1 MIAEQI
7 KQVWGFFQCGRRDM
21 KGVETMRR
29 HAVTLVASAV
39 VMATFAFTT
48 AVANAQTII
57 YQDDFSGSS
66 STDLNGTTPDTT
78 TGGNTWLADIDP
90 LRDWKAD
97 GSIDNGAAN
106 ANRNG
111 YAFLPFTP
119 EAGKVYTLSIDMN
132 VTPSSWFALGF
143 MSDNDTTSGG
153 FYQEST
159 GDGSPWM
166 LLRGNGTAGKSYA
179 GPSTGGGANL
189 PSRDGNT
196 VSIVLDTTGTDWVAT
211 FKNGSASN
219 SYTYTATDISD
230 DINYVGFGRHTT
242 AIGSVDN
249 FSLTTPTPATVLLE
263 DDFSNGNTQD
273 GWVQMIN
280 GASAYGYDG
289 TATIVPAVGNPSSL
303 WHNFADTVLV
313 DGGTLTLSFDVMMS
327 RTTPVGAHIRF
338 GLGYSSAALTDGANT
353 STPVDGYMSS
363 APFLGDNG
371 DCLNYW
377 MDGDPAGMNWGNA
390 VTVGYATGALDD
402 NDNYTINNSE
412 MRTIQYRISRNGAAL
427 TGETYV
433 NGAWSAAVT
442 YTINIADYK
451 FNAVGLM
458 APYNAGKTFTYDNVK
473 VEVTPPIPSV
483 SVTVTSPTA
492 GQEFL
497 SGSSVTAT
505 VEVTGGVA
513 PYDVTFYTNSAIAW
527 ATNDSP
533 SSLFT
538 IDLGVLADGT
548 YTNYA
553 TVTDNVSSNATSVT
567 NTFTVVPDTT
577 APDPNPMTFAVEPKT
592 LTTTS
597 IVMTATTATDTLSPP
612 VLYYFERTNDSANSG
627 WISSTVWTNTGLT
640 EGTTYGYQVKARDSA
655 TPSNETAFSSVF
667 TAGPPFTGTFNKADN
682 ADDLDQP
689 GSWTEPGRP
698 GASDTARVD
707 NSISAANRTM
717 ELGASLS
724 WDQISVGNNGTF
736 TFNDTPGTST
746 LTLGAGGIVGAVAF
760 VVINA
765 DVALGTNQTWG
776 GVRGVTLNSDLST
789 AGFNLTVDGAGGID
803 NPYLFSGTSVISG
816 SGNLTFT
823 GGKGAL
829 GGANTYTGSTT
840 VNSTG
845 VLYLDNE
852 NALGDSS
859 TRVLNVNGG
868 AVGPDDN
875 LSLAGANPTPIVLS
889 GGGRIFFDGTTSEGV
904 SQTNDINSD
913 ISGNGGLVLDVQNLR
928 NNQNHVVDA
937 TLGGDNTYSGT
948 TTLRTTGR
956 PTAKTDG
963 HHDLIVRNGLADA
976 LPTDTVLE
984 FDNRFGQDNSLPD
997 ATRQPISYDLNGFN
1011 QQVAGLT
1018 QSVAQAVV
1026 GYLDA
1031 NAVVN
1036 SGTAATLTVT
1046 NSTDY
1051 TFHGWLGVD
1060 NYGGAQAFPETGNNF
1075 GLTKSGSGT
1084 LTLTATNSYAGAT
1097 IVSGGVL
1104 DVREASGLSNSSLIS
1119 IEIGGILRLEN
1130 ADNGDSPWTHTDF
1143 LAVNPNHNQI
1153 FAYAANGDYT
1163 DIIKHPLAA
1172 MFIIVR

>member
-1 MIAEQI
+1 MPTFYPIPRVVQRPLKQENVMIAEQI

-29 HAVTLVASAV
+29 HAVTLVSSAV
-39 VMATFAFTT
+39 VMATFAFST
-48 AVANAQTII
+48 AVANAETIL
-57 YQDDFSGSS
+57 YQ
-66 STDLNGTTPDTT
+66 
-78 TGGNTWLADIDP
+78 
-90 LRDWKAD
+90 
-97 GSIDNGAAN
+97 
-106 ANRNG
+106 
-111 YAFLPFTP
+111 
-119 EAGKVYTLSIDMN
+119 
-132 VTPSSWFALGF
+132 
-143 MSDNDTTSGG
+143 
-153 FYQEST
+153 
-159 GDGSPWM
+159 
-166 LLRGNGTAGKSYA
+166 
-179 GPSTGGGANL
+179 
-189 PSRDGNT
+189 
-196 VSIVLDTTGTDWVAT
+196 
-211 FKNGSASN
+211 
-219 SYTYTATDISD
+219 
-230 DINYVGFGRHTT
+230 
-242 AIGSVDN
+242 
-249 FSLTTPTPATVLLE
+249 
-263 DDFSNGNTQD
+263 DDFSNGNTRD
-273 GWVQMIN
+273 GWVQMTN

-289 TATIVPAVGNPSSL
+289 TATIVPAAAQPSSL

-327 RTTPVGAHIRF
+327 RTIAHNSGIRF
-338 GLGYSSAALTDGANT
+338 GLGYSSAPLTDGDNLT
-353 STPVDGYMSS
+353 TPVDGYMSS

-377 MDGDPAGMNWGNA
+377 MDGDPAGINWGNA
-390 VTVGYATGALDD
+390 VTVGYDPGVLDD
-402 NDNYTINNSE
+402 NDSYTITNSE
-412 MRTIQYRISRNGAAL
+412 MRTIQYRISRNGEEL
-427 TGETYV
+427 SGETYV
-433 NGAWSAAVT
+433 NGAWSASVT
-442 YTINIADYK
+442 YTHNIADFK

-458 APYNAGKTFTYDNVK
+458 APYNAGKTFTYDNVN
-473 VEVTPPIPSV
+473 VTVTPPSLN
-483 SVTVTSPTA
+483 VTLTSPTD
-492 GQEFL
+492 GQQFP
-497 SGSSVTAT
+497 SGSSITAT
-505 VEVTGGVA
+505 VEVTGGEA

-527 ATNDSP
+527 STNDSP

-567 NTFTVVPDTT
+567 NTFTVAPDTD
-577 APDPNPMTFAVEPKT
+577 APNPNPMTFAVVPWS
-592 LTTTS
+592 LNTTT
-597 IVMTATTATDTLSPP
+597 IVMTASTATDALSEP
-612 VLYYFERTNDSANSG
+612 VYYYFENTTNTDNSG

-698 GASDTARVD
+698 GASDTARFD

-889 GGGRIFFDGTTSEGV
+889 GGGRIFFDATTSDDV
-904 SQTNDINSD
+904 SQTLDINSD

-928 NNQNHVVDA
+928 NNQTHVVDV
-937 TLGGDNTYSGT
+937 TFGGDNDYDGT

-956 PTAKTDG
+956 PTVGVHT

-1036 SGTAATLTVT
+1036 SGAAATLTVT

-1075 GLTKSGSGT
+1075 GLTKTGSGV
-1084 LTLTATNSYAGAT
+1084 LTLTAEHSFTGPT
-1097 IVSGGVL
+1097 VISGGVL
-1104 DVREASGLSNSSLIS
+1104 DIREAAGLANSSLIQ
-1119 IEIGGILRLEN
+1119 IDTGGILRLEN
-1130 ADNGDSPWTHTDF
+1130 ADNGGSVWTHADL
-1143 LAVNPNHNQI
+1143 LAVNANLNQI
-1153 FAYAANGDYT
+1153 FAYAANGAYT
-1163 DIIKHPLAA
+1163 DITPPPATTIF
-1172 MFIIVR
+1172 MFR